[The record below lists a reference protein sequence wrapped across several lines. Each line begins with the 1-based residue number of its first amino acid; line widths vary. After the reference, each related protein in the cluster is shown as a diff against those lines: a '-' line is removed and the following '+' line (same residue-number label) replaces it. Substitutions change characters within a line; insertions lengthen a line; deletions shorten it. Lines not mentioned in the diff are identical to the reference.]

1 MSLMLHPN
9 MTAIEWQNSERT
21 FTLDSGGHAGGSIY
35 LQGDP
40 GDVDISSLTSIE
52 VSDNTIATVEYNNKA
67 YDDITEHW
75 VIVYSVEC
83 LAAGTTTVTARV
95 GDVSDTCTLIVEPY
109 SPPPEATA
117 IAFDNDVP
125 AELGPYNQA
134 SGHYEG
140 TIIVTPEGGDVSEMT
155 ITSSHPQMVEAT
167 LGLMDKTRVEIGTTP
182 LAVNGTEVTITI
194 NCGNLSDSVTLT
206 INDGSTPAPSY
217 DDVTS
222 MEWEDDPSLDEDYVT
237 IQLEFSEQDGSMLLD
252 GGYYARLIVEPTNI
266 DTSSINITTELDL
279 HEYELTDDGSYI
291 DSITLESS
299 QVENNQLILT
309 YKVVFSENYVTNNIH
324 GCYGTITATA
334 GNITETSNLS
344 ISFY

>member
-9 MTAIEWQNSERT
+9 VTAIEWQDSERT
-21 FTLDSGGHAGGSIY
+21 FTLNSAGFAGGSIY
-35 LQGDP
+35 LTGDP
-40 GDVDISSLTSIE
+40 GDVDISSALIE
-52 VSDNTIATVEYNNKA
+52 NSDSTVAVVEYNNKY

-75 VIVYSVEC
+75 YIVYSVDC
-83 LAAGTTTVTARV
+83 SSPGTITVTAKV
-95 GDVSDTCTLIVEPY
+95 GEATDSCTIIVEAY

-117 IAFDNDVP
+117 IAFDDDVP
-125 AELGPYNQA
+125 QELGPYNQP

-167 LGLMDKTRVEIGTTP
+167 LGLMDKTHVEIGTTP
-182 LAVNGTEVTITI
+182 FAVNGTEVTITI

-222 MEWEDDPSLDEDYVT
+222 MEWEDDPSYDEDYVT

-252 GGYYARLIVEPTNI
+252 GGYYAQLIVEPTNI

-309 YKVVFSENYVTNNIH
+309 YKIVFSENYVTDNIH
-324 GCYGTITATA
+324 GAYGTITATA
-334 GNITETSNLS
+334 GNITETCGLL